1 MIHGQER
8 HRRSQGQ
15 ARSLSMTNGLLT
27 PWAKARAKEEE
38 TEAQCN
44 ATIAWDMTTPVFY
57 APQPKEQESRVPAQ
71 CAATVKGKVMILP
84 LVLAKAEESTCQR
97 AKEKVQVLS
106 LTSLAAKAAKE
117 AGAKAKARARAR

>member
-8 HRRSQGQ
+8 RRRSQGHK
-15 ARSLSMTNGLLT
+15 ACSLSMTNGLLT

-57 APQPKEQESRVPAQ
+57 APQPKVQESRVPAQ

-84 LVLAKAEESTCQR
+84 LV
-97 AKEKVQVLS
+97 
-106 LTSLAAKAAKE
+106 
-117 AGAKAKARARAR
+117 